1 MIQYRS
7 IFVYPRISDCAEQ
20 EKAIAQIAS
29 LVDISL
35 MIETND
41 DPITDAANNDDL
53 KEMFRSTMAI
63 RYGISG
69 PTKNWNFESIQNN
82 IQSVQ
87 QASQWIPDNLI
98 SKSAYQDKC
107 SAWRPLE
114 ERNSLQENAETCFDE
129 CAEFQRWIKEEIES
143 NNLYNS
149 LSQYKGKIETDSFYF
164 PIMIKNVF
172 WVLLRAFHITH
183 FLLH

>member
-1 MIQYRS
+1 MLQYRS
-7 IFVYPRISDCAEQ
+7 IFVYPRISDCEGQ

-41 DPITDAANNDDL
+41 DPIIDAANHDDL

-69 PTKNWNFESIQNN
+69 PTRNWNFESIQNN

-87 QASQWIPDNLI
+87 QASQWIPDDSI
-98 SKSAYQDKC
+98 SKSAYLDKC

-114 ERNSLQENAETCFDE
+114 ERNSLQENAETCFDK

-149 LSQYKGKIETDSFYF
+149 LSQYEGKIQTGSFYF
-164 PIMIKNVF
+164 PKMIKKNFV
-172 WVLLRAFHITH
+172 H
-183 FLLH
+183 FI

>member
-1 MIQYRS
+1 MLQYWS
-7 IFVYPRISDCAEQ
+7 IFVYPRISDCEGQ

-41 DPITDAANNDDL
+41 DPITDAANHDDL

-69 PTKNWNFESIQNN
+69 PTRNWNFESIQNN

-87 QASQWIPDNLI
+87 QASQWIPDDSL
-98 SKSAYQDKC
+98 SKSAYLDKC

-114 ERNSLQENAETCFDE
+114 ERNSIQENVETCFDE

-149 LSQYKGKIETDSFYF
+149 LSQYKGEIETGNFYF
-164 PIMIKNVF
+164 PKMIKKEF
-172 WVLLRAFHITH
+172 CAFHIT
-183 FLLH
+183 